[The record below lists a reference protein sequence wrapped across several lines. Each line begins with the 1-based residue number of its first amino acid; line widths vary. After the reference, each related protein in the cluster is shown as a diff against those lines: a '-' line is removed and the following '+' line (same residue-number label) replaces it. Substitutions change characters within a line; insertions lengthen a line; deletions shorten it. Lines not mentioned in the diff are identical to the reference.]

1 MRANGILMSITSIPS
16 PHGIGCFSKEA
27 YEFVDQLKE
36 AGQKYWQILPLGPT
50 GYGDSPY
57 QSFSTFAGNPYF
69 IDLDQLEKYGW
80 LQKEDYEIYDSEE
93 DDTCVDYGKLYE
105 TRYPI
110 LRKAF
115 HNSKISNSEDFQR
128 FCKEESSW
136 LEDYALY
143 MALKEDNANTSWG
156 DWDDT
161 LRYCDAKILEEKKKE
176 LEEEILFFKFL
187 QYEFRKEWLAL
198 KKYANDQGIQIIG
211 DIPIYVSYDSADAW
225 AHKELFQFDEKGY
238 PLAIAGVPPD
248 GFSEDGQVWGNPLY
262 DWEYHEK
269 TNYAWWMK
277 RLGFCYTMY
286 DVVRIDHFRG
296 FHEYFSVPYGEKTAK
311 NGHWEKGPGMKLFE
325 QAEKTY
331 PGKKII
337 AEDLGYV
344 TDTVRQLVKDSG
356 YAGMKVLEFAFDSRD
371 SGSASDYLP
380 HNYVKNSVVYTG
392 THDNETVVG
401 WFNHGLQEEERKM
414 VRDYF
419 HDYSTSDEEIYHTII
434 RGAVSSVADLCVIPM
449 QDILGL
455 GNEARMNQPSTNGK
469 NWKWRLKKGQFTKE
483 HRNDFAALMSLY
495 GR

>member
-1 MRANGILMSITSIPS
+1 
-16 PHGIGCFSKEA
+16 
-27 YEFVDQLKE
+27 
-36 AGQKYWQILPLGPT
+36 
-50 GYGDSPY
+50 
-57 QSFSTFAGNPYF
+57 
-69 IDLDQLEKYGW
+69 
-80 LQKEDYEIYDSEE
+80 
-93 DDTCVDYGKLYE
+93 
-105 TRYPI
+105 
-110 LRKAF
+110 
-115 HNSKISNSEDFQR
+115 
-128 FCKEESSW
+128 
-136 LEDYALY
+136 
-143 MALKEDNANTSWG
+143 MALKEENANTSWG

-187 QYEFRKEWLAL
+187 QYDFRKEWLAL

-269 TNYAWWMK
+269 TNYEWWMK

-296 FHEYFSVPYGEKTAK
+296 FDEYFSVPYGEKTAK

-419 HDYSTSDEEIYHTII
+419 HDYSTTDEEIYHTII

-455 GNEARMNQPSTNGK
+455 GNEARMNHPSTNGK
-469 NWKWRLKKGQFTKE
+469 NWKWRLRKGQFTKE
-483 HRNDFAALMSLY
+483 HRNNFAALMSLY